1 MVAGDGCHSHCRLPP
16 RVSTGTRSSVGTRKR
31 SRVDRRPARTSRTAV
46 RKSPATPGFFWV
58 VLPAS
63 LLTSSGDTD
72 TPVKQQARRAH
83 HVSVRCSSSK
93 YGCLLA
99 KLHDDD
105 SGLLP

>member
-1 MVAGDGCHSHCRLPP
+1 MLERGRASVPGSDQGLTVCLRERRAPP
-16 RVSTGTRSSVGTRKR
+16 SEKARQ
-31 SRVDRRPARTSRTAV
+31 RRA
-46 RKSPATPGFFWV
+46 FFWV

-72 TPVKQQARRAH
+72 TPVKQQARRDH

-105 SGLLP
+105 SGLIPGEASFGGFPRHGRASV

>member
-1 MVAGDGCHSHCRLPP
+1 MAAIPTAGCRRGCRLERGRASVPGSDQGLTVGLRERRAPP
-16 RVSTGTRSSVGTRKR
+16 SEKARQ
-31 SRVDRRPARTSRTAV
+31 RRA
-46 RKSPATPGFFWV
+46 FFWV

-105 SGLLP
+105 SGLLT